1 MLFWIGGRLVRTHE
15 NVFMEVFKRV
25 LDLGEEKLR
34 ENEKVEK
41 EKSLKVDT

>member
-1 MLFWIGGRLVRTHE
+1 
-15 NVFMEVFKRV
+15 MEVFKRV